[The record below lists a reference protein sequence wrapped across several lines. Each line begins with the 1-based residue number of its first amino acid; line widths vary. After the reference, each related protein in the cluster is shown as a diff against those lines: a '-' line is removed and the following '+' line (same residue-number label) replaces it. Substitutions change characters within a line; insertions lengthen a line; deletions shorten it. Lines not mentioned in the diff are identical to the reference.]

1 MLKIAKKIF
10 KKIFYRPIDIK
21 KTWID
26 EPSQHSGMVSFLNW
40 FDATSSIE
48 ETQKKSISDWE
59 RLIVNFPE
67 YAKLT
72 KNDCLEIGFGGGRL
86 LVPAGRDFK
95 NICGLDIHNSF
106 EKTSEYLKLNSVN
119 NCKLL
124 HREDL
129 KKVGDNSFDFI
140 FSFIVFQHFDSSQEV
155 NYYLSEIKRLLKP
168 GGFCHIFYAKTQE
181 EKIIEVDPKLF
192 EKRRCSLFLK
202 PEYFRDL
209 IKKDFKICSF
219 SDMLP
224 KYSEK
229 PLSKDNEGAQA
240 SILFQLK

>member
-26 EPSQHSGMVSFLNW
+26 EPSQHPEMVSFLDW

-48 ETQKKSISDWE
+48 ETKEKSAADWE
-59 RLIVNFPE
+59 KLIVNFPG
-67 YAKLT
+67 YAQLA

-86 LVPAGRDFK
+86 LVPASRDFK
-95 NICGLDIHNSF
+95 KVYGIDIHNSLK
-106 EKTSEYLKLNSVN
+106 KTVEYLELNGVN
-119 NCKLL
+119 NCELL
-124 HREDL
+124 HKDEL
-129 KKVGDNSFDFI
+129 KKIGDNSFDFI
-140 FSFIVFQHFDSSQEV
+140 FSFIVFQHFDSSEEV
-155 NYYLSEIKRLLKP
+155 NFYLSEIKRLLRP

-181 EKIIEVDPKLF
+181 EEIVEVDPKLF

-202 PEYFRDL
+202 PEYFRNL
-209 IKKDFKICSF
+209 VEKDFKITSF

-224 KYSEK
+224 KYSDK
-229 PLSKDNEGAQA
+229 PLSKNNEGAQA